1 MPRLVLHAG
10 TQQARGFELKPGS
23 NYVGRGFSND
33 LQIEDPS
40 VSSNHARIQL
50 EGEVITVKDLGS
62 TNGTFIDRSQVREG
76 FMQPGQLLHL
86 GGVELLLQGD
96 TANVTIAPP
105 APPSA
110 VPSAPAPVNG
120 ARYSVAGVN
129 RSAAAPVASPPRP
142 PPVPAGRAAPSRPAA
157 ISRPGKSAE
166 VSNNML
172 LGIVGALIGAGL
184 GAGLMYGFFLMTG
197 FKFPLLGTGI
207 GLLTGLGARMLYRG
221 TDTSLGVLAA
231 GISLVTS
238 AGALYLM
245 FGDAAILGFV
255 SVIVSG
261 FVAYRIAS

>member
-1 MPRLVLHAG
+1 MPRLILHAG
-10 TQQARGFELKPGS
+10 TEQARGFELKPGS

-40 VSSNHARIQL
+40 ISGSHVRIQV

-76 FMQPGQLLHL
+76 FLQPGQLLQL
-86 GGVELLLQGD
+86 GSVELLFESD
-96 TANVTIAPP
+96 ATNPTAA
-105 APPSA
+105 A
-110 VPSAPAPVNG
+110 PSAPAAANG
-120 ARYSVAGVN
+120 SRYSVAGIN
-129 RSAAAPVASPPRP
+129 RAAAAPVASPPRP
-142 PPVPAGRAAPSRPAA
+142 PPVPAARTASSRPAA
-157 ISRPGKSAE
+157 ISRPSKSAE
-166 VSNNML
+166 VSNNMI
-172 LGIVGALIGAGL
+172 LGIVGALLGAGM

-207 GLLTGLGARMLYRG
+207 GLLTGLGARLLYRG

-231 GISLVTS
+231 GISLITS